1 MLFFYVSHRSS
12 NSHLNLISSSVFM
25 PFPWLTQ
32 DLCLNYAHTS
42 LAYLPGSTK
51 LMKVNLSR
59 IMPCIYEFQHM
70 HLSPQKVCDMG
81 ILISK

>member
-1 MLFFYVSHRSS
+1 
-12 NSHLNLISSSVFM
+12 M

-32 DLCLNYAHTS
+32 DLCPNYTHTS
-42 LAYLPGSTK
+42 LASLPGSTK

-59 IMPCIYEFQHM
+59 IMPVIYYEFQHM
-70 HLSPQKVCDMG
+70 HLSPQRVCNVI